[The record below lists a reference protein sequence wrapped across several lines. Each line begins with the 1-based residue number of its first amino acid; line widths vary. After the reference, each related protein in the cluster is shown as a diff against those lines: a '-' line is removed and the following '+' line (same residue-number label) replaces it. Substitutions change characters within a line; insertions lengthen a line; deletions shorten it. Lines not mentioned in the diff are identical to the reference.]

1 MTCLVYGNYMCRFH
15 LGLSTLVMIN
25 KSILYHQIIYPQY
38 GQVSSG

>member
-1 MTCLVYGNYMCRFH
+1 
-15 LGLSTLVMIN
+15 MIN